1 MVLRKVFPAMYTLS
15 EETPACSRNATL
27 YLLRCIFLMGVRQP
41 PARFFIVYCLW
52 SFALNLSS
60 TFYQPI
66 GFLTGYISHLSEF
79 SPGEFLTSLQV
90 AFNAWSCSTKVLI
103 VWALVKHFDEA
114 NNILD
119 EMDKRLTKPSERLRV
134 HRAVSR
140 SNRIFFFFMSVYMV
154 YATNTFLTAIMMGR
168 PPYQNYYPYLDW
180 RSSSWNLG
188 LQSGLEYFA
197 MAGACFQDVC
207 VDCYPVNFVLVL
219 RAHMSI
225 FEDRLRQ
232 LGKDP
237 DVSHEKR
244 YEQLVQCI
252 QDHKTI
258 LRFVDCL
265 RPVISGTIFVQ
276 FLVVGLVL
284 GFTLI
289 NIVLFAN
296 LGSAVAALSFMAAV
310 LLETT
315 PFCILCNY
323 LTDDCD
329 NLANALFQ
337 SNWIDGEQRYK
348 KTLMYFLQK
357 LQQPITFMAMNVF
370 PISVGT
376 NISVTKFSFSVF
388 TLVKQMNIA
397 EKLAK
402 VDETDD
408 LTR

>member
-1 MVLRKVFPAMYTLS
+1 MELRRIFPALFTRS
-15 EETPACSRNATL
+15 EDSPARSRDGTL
-27 YLLRCIFLMGVRQP
+27 YLLRCIFLMGVRKP
-41 PARFFIVYCLW
+41 PTHFFLAYVLW
-52 SFALNLSS
+52 SFALNFCS

-66 GFLTGYISHLSEF
+66 GFLTGLIIHLSEF

-114 NNILD
+114 NVILD
-119 EMDKRLTKPSERLRV
+119 EMDKRITEPGERLQV
-134 HRAVSR
+134 HRAVSL
-140 SNRIFFFFMSVYMV
+140 SNRIFFFFMAVYMV
-154 YATNTFLTAIMMGR
+154 YATNTFLSAILIGR

-180 RSSSWNLG
+180 RSSTLHLA
-188 LQSGLEYFA
+188 LQAGLEYFA
-197 MAGACFQDVC
+197 MAGACFQDV
-207 VDCYPVNFVLVL
+207 
-219 RAHMSI
+219 
-225 FEDRLRQ
+225 
-232 LGKDP
+232 
-237 DVSHEKR
+237 
-244 YEQLVQCI
+244 
-252 QDHKTI
+252 
-258 LRFVDCL
+258 FVDCL

-296 LGSAVAALSFMAAV
+296 LGSAIAALSFMAAV

-323 LTDDCD
+323 LTEDCYK
-329 NLANALFQ
+329 LADALFQ
-337 SNWIDGEQRYK
+337 SNWIGGKKRYQM
-348 KTLMYFLQK
+348 TLMYFLQK
-357 LQQPITFMAMNVF
+357 LQQPITLMAMNVF

-402 VDETDD
+402 PDEEE
-408 LTR
+408 

>member
-1 MVLRKVFPAMYTLS
+1 MA
-15 EETPACSRNATL
+15 
-27 YLLRCIFLMGVRQP
+27 IF
-41 PARFFIVYCLW
+41 A
-52 SFALNLSS
+52 
-60 TFYQPI
+60 
-66 GFLTGYISHLSEF
+66 E
-79 SPGEFLTSLQV
+79 
-90 AFNAWSCSTKVLI
+90 
-103 VWALVKHFDEA
+103 
-114 NNILD
+114 
-119 EMDKRLTKPSERLRV
+119 
-134 HRAVSR
+134 
-140 SNRIFFFFMSVYMV
+140 
-154 YATNTFLTAIMMGR
+154 
-168 PPYQNYYPYLDW
+168 
-180 RSSSWNLG
+180 
-188 LQSGLEYFA
+188 
-197 MAGACFQDVC
+197 
-207 VDCYPVNFVLVL
+207 
-219 RAHMSI
+219 
-225 FEDRLRQ
+225 RLRQ

-237 DVSHEKR
+237 DESHEKR

-258 LRFVDCL
+258 LRWLCRL
-265 RPVISGTIFVQ
+265 PVISGTIFVQ

-296 LGSAVAALSFMAAV
+296 LGSAIAALSFMVAV

-323 LTDDCD
+323 LTDDCY

-397 EKLAK
+397 EKLSK
-402 VDETDD
+402 VDETDV
-408 LTR
+408 LT

>member
-1 MVLRKVFPAMYTLS
+1 MALRKIFRALFTPS
-15 EETPACSRNATL
+15 EEAPACSRNASL
-27 YLLRCIFLMGVRQP
+27 YFLRCIFLMGMRKP
-41 PARFFIVYCLW
+41 PARFFIAYCLW

-60 TFYQPI
+60 TVYQPI
-66 GFLTGYISHLSEF
+66 GFLTGYFSHLSEF

-90 AFNAWSCSTKVLI
+90 AVNAWSCSAKVII

-114 NNILD
+114 NKVLD
-119 EMDKRLTKPSERLRV
+119 EMDKRLTQPSERLQV
-134 HRAVSR
+134 HRAVTW
-140 SNRIFFFFMSVYMV
+140 SNRIFFFFMTVYMV
-154 YATNTFLTAIMMGR
+154 YATSTLITAILIGK
-168 PPYQNYYPYLDW
+168 PPYQIYYPYLDW
-180 RSSSWNLG
+180 RSSSWQLG
-188 LQSGLEYFA
+188 LQTGLEYFG
-197 MAGACFQDVC
+197 MIGSCFQDAS
-207 VDCYPVNFVLVL
+207 VDCYPVNFIIVL

-225 FEDRLRQ
+225 FADRLRQ

-237 DVSHEKR
+237 DESHEQR
-244 YEQLVQCI
+244 YEKLVQCI

-289 NIVLFAN
+289 NIVMFAN
-296 LGSAVAALSFMAAV
+296 LGSAIAALFFMTAV

-323 LTDDCD
+323 LTDDCYK
-329 NLANALFQ
+329 LADALFQ
-337 SNWIDGEQRYK
+337 SNWIDCEQRYK

-357 LQQPITFMAMNVF
+357 LQQPIIFMAMNAF

-376 NISVTKFSFSVF
+376 NITVTKFSFSVF

-397 EKLAK
+397 EKLSK
-402 VDETDD
+402 EDK
-408 LTR
+408 LN

>member
-1 MVLRKVFPAMYTLS
+1 MGLRRYFPALFTQS
-15 EETPACSRNATL
+15 ADSPVRSRDATL
-27 YLLRCIFLMGVRQP
+27 YLLRCVFLMGVRNP
-41 PARFFIVYCLW
+41 PAKFFVAYVLW
-52 SFALNLSS
+52 SFALNFCS

-66 GFLTGYISHLSEF
+66 GFLTGYIIHLSEF

-103 VWALVKHFDEA
+103 VWALVKRFDEA
-114 NNILD
+114 NAILD
-119 EMDKRLTKPSERLRV
+119 EMDRRVTEPGERLQV
-134 HRAVSR
+134 HRAVSL
-140 SNRIFFFFMSVYMV
+140 SNRIFFFFMAVYMI
-154 YATNTFLTAIMMGR
+154 YATNTFLSAIFIGR
-168 PPYQNYYPYLDW
+168 PPYQNYYPFLDW
-180 RSSSWNLG
+180 RSSNLHLA
-188 LQSGLEYFA
+188 LQAGLEYFA

-219 RAHMSI
+219 RAHMSV
-225 FEDRLRQ
+225 FAKRLRR
-232 LGKDP
+232 LGT
-237 DVSHEKR
+237 SAAESQEQR
-244 YEQLVQCI
+244 YEQLVECI
-252 QDHKTI
+252 QDHKVI

-265 RPVISGTIFVQ
+265 RPLISGTIFVQ

-296 LGSAVAALSFMAAV
+296 LGSAIAALSFMAAV

-323 LTDDCD
+323 LTEDCYKLGD
-329 NLANALFQ
+329 SLFQ
-337 SNWIDGEQRYK
+337 SNWIDGEKRYQR
-348 KTLMYFLQK
+348 TLMFFLQK

-402 VDETDD
+402 SEMEE
-408 LTR
+408 

>member
-1 MVLRKVFPAMYTLS
+1 MELRRIFPALFTRS
-15 EETPACSRNATL
+15 EDSPARSRDATL
-27 YLLRCIFLMGVRQP
+27 YLLRCIFFMGIRKP
-41 PARFFIVYCLW
+41 PARYFLAYVLW
-52 SFALNLSS
+52 SFALNFCS

-103 VWALVKHFDEA
+103 VWALVRHFDEA
-114 NNILD
+114 NAILD
-119 EMDKRLTKPSERLRV
+119 EMDKRVTEPGERMQV
-134 HRAVSR
+134 HRAVSL
-140 SNRIFFFFMSVYMV
+140 SNRIFFFFMAVYMV
-154 YATNTFLTAIMMGR
+154 YATNTFLSAIFIGR

-180 RSSSWNLG
+180 RSSRLHLG
-188 LQSGLEYFA
+188 LQAGLEYFG
-197 MAGACFQDVC
+197 MVGACFQDVC
-207 VDCYPVNFVLVL
+207 VDCYPVNFILVL

-225 FEDRLRQ
+225 FEERLRR
-232 LGKDP
+232 LGTDP
-237 DVSHEKR
+237 AENQEQR
-244 YEQLVQCI
+244 YERLVECI
-252 QDHKTI
+252 HDHKVI
-258 LRFVDCL
+258 LRFVDSL

-296 LGSAVAALSFMAAV
+296 LASAIAALSFMAAV

-323 LTDDCD
+323 LTEDCYK
-329 NLANALFQ
+329 LADALFQ
-337 SNWIDGEQRYK
+337 SKWIGAEKRYQ

-357 LQQPITFMAMNVF
+357 LQQPIMFMAMNVF

-402 VDETDD
+402 PEEDE
-408 LTR
+408 

>member
-1 MVLRKVFPAMYTLS
+1 MRKLRRIFPAMYIRS
-15 EETPACSRNATL
+15 EDDPARSRDATL
-27 YLLRCIFLMGVRQP
+27 YLLRCIFLMGVRKP
-41 PARFFIVYCLW
+41 PAKFFLAYVAW
-52 SFALNLSS
+52 SFALNLCS

-103 VWALVKHFDEA
+103 VWVLVKRFDEA
-114 NNILD
+114 NIILD
-119 EMDKRLTKPSERLRV
+119 AMDKRLTQPSERLQV
-134 HRAVSR
+134 HRAVSS
-140 SNRIFFFFMSVYMV
+140 SNRIFFFFMTVYMV
-154 YATNTFLTAIMMGR
+154 YATNTFLSAIAIGR

-180 RSSSWNLG
+180 RSSNWHLG
-188 LQSGLEYFA
+188 MQAGLEYFA

-207 VDCYPVNFVLVL
+207 VDCYPVNFILVL

-225 FEDRLRQ
+225 FAERLRH
-232 LGKDP
+232 LGTDP
-237 DVSHEKR
+237 VENQEQR
-244 YEQLVQCI
+244 YQKLVQCI
-252 QDHKTI
+252 EDHKVI

-296 LGSAVAALSFMAAV
+296 LGSAIAALSFMAAV

-323 LTDDCD
+323 LTEDCH
-329 NLANALFQ
+329 NLADALFQ
-337 SNWIDGEQRYK
+337 SQWIDGEKRYK
-348 KTLMYFLQK
+348 KTLLYFLQN

-402 VDETDD
+402 SEDDE
-408 LTR
+408 

>member
-1 MVLRKVFPAMYTLS
+1 MELRKIFPAMYTLS
-15 EETPACSRNATL
+15 EDLPARSRDGTL
-27 YLLRCIFLMGVRQP
+27 YLLRCIFLMGVRKP
-41 PARFFIVYCLW
+41 PSQYFLAYVVW
-52 SFALNLSS
+52 SFALNLCS

-66 GFLTGYISHLSEF
+66 GFLTGYIIHLSEF

-103 VWALVKHFDEA
+103 VWVLVKRFDEA
-114 NNILD
+114 NSILD
-119 EMDKRLTKPSERLRV
+119 EMDKRLTRPDERLRV
-134 HRAVSR
+134 HNAVSL
-140 SNRIFFFFMSVYMV
+140 SNRIFFFFMTVYMI
-154 YATNTFLTAIMMGR
+154 YATNTFLSAIFIGR

-180 RSSSWNLG
+180 RSSHWQLA
-188 LQSGLEYFA
+188 LQAGLEYFA

-225 FEDRLRQ
+225 FADRLRR
-232 LGKDP
+232 LGTDP
-237 DVSHEKR
+237 ALSQEQR
-244 YEQLVQCI
+244 YEELVQCI
-252 QDHKTI
+252 QDHKVI
-258 LRFVDCL
+258 LRFVECL

-296 LGSAVAALSFMAAV
+296 LGSAIAALSFMAAV

-323 LTDDCD
+323 LTEDCY
-329 NLANALFQ
+329 NLADALFQ
-337 SNWIDGEQRYK
+337 SNWIDGEIRYM

-397 EKLAK
+397 EKFAK
-402 VDETDD
+402 SEEVE
-408 LTR
+408 